1 MVTNCAVDRMAFR
14 VDRALCSLGH
24 FPQRLRFLSLRF
36 VALAECF
43 CSLRFGESVVVKDVL
58 TATHVLNG
66 NRIIQRGKFDWQTW
80 KQNCVAYL
88 KFELLLFYDLLRARS
103 VCWTFRDETLET
115 RACVAAVTTSKA
127 SKCGMDDDD
136 DEKFANVHVEKQVPT
151 DVL

>member
-43 CSLRFGESVVVKDVL
+43 CSLRFGEE
-58 TATHVLNG
+58 
-66 NRIIQRGKFDWQTW
+66 GKVRLANVETEL
-80 KQNCVAYL
+80 CAYL